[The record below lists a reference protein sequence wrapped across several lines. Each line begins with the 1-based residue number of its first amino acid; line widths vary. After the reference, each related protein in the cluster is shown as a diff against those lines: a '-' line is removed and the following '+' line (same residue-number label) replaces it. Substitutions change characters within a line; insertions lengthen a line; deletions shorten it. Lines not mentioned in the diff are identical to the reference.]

1 MALTAKQ
8 IYDLNNSMVAAQ
20 NVNLGTVLSWLVGS
34 LNASG
39 SLVPTSARTVVTT
52 GLTTVTG
59 ATVALSGSPT
69 SDNAY
74 DTVTAGSVTAGTIV
88 IDAWDGNRT
97 SASVAWAKVNW
108 IATGTVAT

>member
-39 SLVPTSARTVVTT
+39 SLVPTAARTVVTT

-59 ATVALSGSPT
+59 ATVSLSGSPT
-69 SDNAY
+69 SDNTY
-74 DTVTAGSVTAGTIV
+74 DTVTAGSATAGTIV
-88 IDAWDGNRT
+88 IDAWNSLNT
-97 SASVAWAKVNW
+97 SASVSWAQVSW
-108 IATGTVAT
+108 IVTGTVAT

>member
-20 NVNLGTVLSWLVGS
+20 NVNLGTILSYLVGT

-39 SLVPTSARTVVTT
+39 SLTPTSNTTNVVT
-52 GLTTVTG
+52 GLTTVTS

-69 SDNAY
+69 LNNAY
-74 DTVTAGSVTAGTIV
+74 DTVTAGSVAGTIQIKCWTGGSDV
-88 IDAWDGNRT
+88 PALSSGSYLSDV
-97 SASVAWAKVNW
+97 SW
-108 IATGTVAT
+108 IATGT